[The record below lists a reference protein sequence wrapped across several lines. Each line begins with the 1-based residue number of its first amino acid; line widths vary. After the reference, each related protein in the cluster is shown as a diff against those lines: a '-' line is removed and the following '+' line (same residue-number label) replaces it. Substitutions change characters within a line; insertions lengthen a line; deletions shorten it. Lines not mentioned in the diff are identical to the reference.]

1 MASGLDE
8 GINEGIALIVT
19 AAGIALLFVSVFF
32 AIPVIAAGFGG
43 WCYYRWQFKSPA
55 ALERQAKEH
64 TRELY
69 QAAIN
74 QNRNVPDK
82 IEWGKGVYRRMPS
95 NIPDDLA
102 DLMLES
108 ALTLYDVEN
117 FDVEIPPPPTV
128 CNSIEGAR
136 YRDFL
141 SGLSSKL
148 SSPASA
154 LESTGN

>member
-8 GINEGIALIVT
+8 GINEGIALVVA
-19 AAGIALLFVSVFF
+19 AAGIAMLFASVLV

-69 QAAIN
+69 QSAIS
-74 QNRNVPDK
+74 QVRNVPDK
-82 IEWGKGVYRRMPS
+82 EEWGKGIYLGMISEV
-95 NIPDDLA
+95 PDDLC
-102 DLMLES
+102 DLMLTS

-117 FDVEIPPPPTV
+117 FDVENETKAYCP
-128 CNSIEGAR
+128 SR
-136 YRDFL
+136 R
-141 SGLSSKL
+141 
-148 SSPASA
+148 
-154 LESTGN
+154 